1 MHRGTE
7 VRRRSK
13 GRSIM
18 RERAQARQPRRCLPA
33 VAGLGWVGTNL
44 PPNRIA
50 GGRAGG
56 DLRWS
61 SGDLQFNSALRGGA
75 S

>member
-7 VRRRSK
+7 VR

-18 RERAQARQPRRCLPA
+18 RERAQARQPRRCLLA
-33 VAGLGWVGTNL
+33 VSGLGWVGANL

-50 GGRAGG
+50 GGRRPGGGGHGEAGG
-56 DLRWS
+56 PMLELWGS
-61 SGDLQFNSALRGGA
+61 PV
-75 S
+75 